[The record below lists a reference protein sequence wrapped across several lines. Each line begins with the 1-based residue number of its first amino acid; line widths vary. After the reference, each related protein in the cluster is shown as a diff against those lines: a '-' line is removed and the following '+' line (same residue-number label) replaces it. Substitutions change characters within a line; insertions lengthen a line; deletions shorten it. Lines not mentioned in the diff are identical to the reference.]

1 MKINS
6 FFLLAMV
13 FFFLNSVGLPYGL
26 QYTTLLTPIFYVWI
40 IRKTGREPVLPF
52 LLALMPFII
61 IHQVNGVDLSSYL
74 VSLLNII
81 CIYVFCVAFH
91 LFLRS
96 GVDMERLLTRLLYI
110 NFVLC
115 LIAIPFYFTPVSD
128 IFWIQQFLT
137 AGIRDFK
144 RLKMFTYEASYYST
158 LMVPLIFF
166 FVSQMILRINK
177 IRVSTLA
184 VLLLVPLFMS
194 FSLGVIS
201 ALVIAMAF
209 TYLLYFRRL
218 TRKRRVFDFIVAGL
232 TLLITATFVAFI
244 FFPDNTLFVRI
255 SNIFSGHDSSARGR
269 TFEAFE
275 LADKVNA
282 LKSRLFGIGFGQ
294 VKKVGAETIRQ
305 FYNYPPDYVITIP
318 NASAETIAILGWVG
332 FGVRIFVELA
342 LFIYTRVWTNYYR
355 LFLFMFIFLYQF
367 TGSFITNLA
376 EYVIWIMA
384 FTDVFPQFAIQPR
397 TQPVNIKTS

>member
-13 FFFLNSVGLPYGL
+13 FFFLNSAGLPYGL

-40 IRKTGREPVLPF
+40 IRKTGREPILPF
-52 LLALMPFII
+52 LLVLMPFII

-96 GVDMERLLTRLLYI
+96 RADMERLFTRLLYI

-115 LIAIPFYFTPVSD
+115 LIAIPFYFTPLSG

-158 LMVPLIFF
+158 LMVPLVFF

-177 IRVSTLA
+177 IRVPTLA
-184 VLLLVPLFMS
+184 VLLLAPLFMS

-201 ALVIAMAF
+201 ALVLAMAL
-209 TYLLYFRRL
+209 TYLFYFRRL

-275 LADKVNA
+275 LASKVNA
-282 LKSRLFGIGFGQ
+282 LKSQLFGIGFGQ
-294 VKKVGAETIRQ
+294 VKKAGAETIRQ

-332 FGVRIFVELA
+332 FGIRIFVELA
-342 LFIYTRVWTNYYR
+342 LFVYTRVWTNYYR

-384 FTDVFPQFAIQPR
+384 FTDVFPQFDIQ
-397 TQPVNIKTS
+397 TQAQPVNIKTP